1 LHLARACKQEESI
14 ESAKSWL
21 SRKDH
26 WLLILDNADAP
37 DLDVSKFFPSGERG
51 TILIT
56 TRNPNLRKHGT
67 AGFCRV
73 DQLSTQD
80 AVTLLLR
87 TAAVED
93 LENQNTRQFAEQIIN
108 VLGCLA
114 LAINQAGAVIR
125 QGLCS
130 FNGFCDVYSKQ
141 KREVLESGISMSS
154 VESYQYS
161 VFTTWEISIKKIEQM
176 SEGYAKLALELLRLF
191 SWMHFDSIREEIFKN
206 ALENS
211 MAMSDPAIFKN
222 SLLAQ
227 CMPNGWDGLLWGM
240 AIRLLAAF
248 SLVTS
253 HSDQISMHPLVH
265 LWSRDRMSKP
275 ERADTWKTAMVTL
288 GISATMHSLDEQRR
302 RLLLPHMDLLLE
314 CDDGQLFA
322 TSQDSV
328 ERSIAASIF
337 HQTYVEGGQSQKVSD
352 FLALMFLAQAKLKFK
367 NQQE

>member
-1 LHLARACKQEESI
+1 LHLARTCKQEESI

-37 DLDVSKFFPSGERG
+37 DLDVSKFFPSRERG

-93 LENQNTRQFAEQIIN
+93 LENQNKRQFAEQIIN

-130 FNGFCDVYSKQ
+130 FNSFCDVYSKQ

-191 SWMHFDSIREEIFKN
+191 SWMHFDSIREEIFKS

-211 MAMSDPAIFKN
+211 MAMSDPAVFKN

-227 CMPNGWDGLLWGM
+227 CMPNGWDGLLWCM
-240 AIRLLAAF
+240 AIRLLATF
-248 SLVTS
+248 SLITS
-253 HSDQISMHPLVH
+253 HSEQISMHPLVH
-265 LWSRDRMSKP
+265 LWSRDRMSKS

-288 GISATMHSLDEQRR
+288 SISATFNAADEQKRQ
-302 RLLLPHMDLLLE
+302 LLLPHIDSLVE
-314 CDDGQLFA
+314 HDDGQLFA
-322 TSQDSV
+322 PDQDLMEMSM
-328 ERSIAASIF
+328 AASKF
-337 HQTYVEGGQSQKVSD
+337 HLIYLEGEQFQKVGSSLPMI
-352 FLALMFLAQAKLKFK
+352 FFA
-367 NQQE
+367 